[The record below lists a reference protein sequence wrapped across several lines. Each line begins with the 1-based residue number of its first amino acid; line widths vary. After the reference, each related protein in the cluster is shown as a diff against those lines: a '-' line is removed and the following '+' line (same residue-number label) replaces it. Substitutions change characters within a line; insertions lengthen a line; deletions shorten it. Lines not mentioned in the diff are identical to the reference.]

1 MIDAI
6 NAQYSQFFFNELLVK
21 MEQAIAIAPEG
32 MLSYRRYPGGA
43 SVPYLIEGTGK
54 TRVRKRLDPVADAA
68 AIEALRNKTVA
79 CKAIGCVRENLRA
92 AEHAARVRPLDLYAV
107 CRSLGKEFEPAADM
121 FLGRTGGRIVNPA
134 FDCLNERQNPVPFDR
149 SAVRTEFGL
158 FRSKSEALEARMIAS
173 TGCEFKYEPAMVI
186 GGKTLFPDFAVNRWW
201 RGDIG
206 IIGHH
211 GLIDRPDYRKKKLED
226 LEIFMDNGYYPG
238 IHLLILSESRK
249 DGFDAELANKL
260 ITAFCSP

>member
-1 MIDAI
+1 MIDTDNI
-6 NAQYSQFFFNELLVK
+6 HISRMLLRELLVK
-21 MEQAIAIAPEG
+21 MERAIAVAPDG
-32 MLSYRRYPGGA
+32 MLAYRRYPGGT
-43 SVPYLIEGTGK
+43 SVPYLIKGTGK
-54 TRVRKRLDPVADAA
+54 TRVRKRLDPVADAVM
-68 AIEALRNKTVA
+68 IEALKNKTVA
-79 CKAIGCVRENLRA
+79 CRAIDIVRENLRA
-92 AEHAARVRPLDLYAV
+92 AEHAARVKPLDLYAV

-121 FLGRTGGRIVNPA
+121 FLGRNGGRIVNPA
-134 FDCLNERQNPVPFDR
+134 FDCLKERQNPIPFDR

-158 FRSKSEALEARMIAS
+158 FRSKSEALEAAMIAS
-173 TGCEFKYEPAMVI
+173 TGCEFKYEPAMII

-238 IHLLILSESRK
+238 VHLLILSESRK
-249 DGFDAELANKL
+249 DGFDAELAHKL